1 VDSDLKHGYVDTEP
15 GVRLH
20 YVEQGAGPLVVLLH
34 GFPEFWFSWRRQ
46 LPALAA
52 AGYRAVAL
60 DQRGYNLSSKPRGL
74 EYYDVERLARDVAQ
88 TIEHLGQPQAAV
100 EHLGQR
106 QAASEHLGEQQAA
119 VEHLGQRQAAV
130 EHLGHPLA
138 AVVGHDWGGGIAW
151 AFAMRYPERLD
162 KLAIINAPHPL
173 TFVRHLKTLDQL
185 TKSWYMFFF
194 QLPWLPEAAL
204 RAGNFAALPRV
215 LRAPEYLEA
224 LSRPGALTATIN
236 YYRALFRRGLPT
248 LRAASRTPIQAPVL
262 IIWGQRDPY
271 LGPDLAEPPA
281 RLVPNR
287 RLERLADVSHW
298 PHLEQPERVNDLLT
312 GFFKGG

>member
-1 VDSDLKHGYVDTEP
+1 MDTDLKHGYVDTEP

-52 AGYRAVAL
+52 AGFRAVAV

-74 EYYDVERLARDVAQ
+74 EHYRVERLARDVAEIIDHFGQ
-88 TIEHLGQPQAAV
+88 AQAAEAQPQAA
-100 EHLGQR
+100 EGYPR
-106 QAASEHLGEQQAA
+106 AADGYP
-119 VEHLGQRQAAV
+119 R
-130 EHLGHPLA
+130 A
-138 AVVGHDWGGGIAW
+138 AVVGHDWGGGVAW
-151 AFAMRYPERLD
+151 TFAMRYPERLH

-173 TFVRHLKTLDQL
+173 TFAQHLRQPDQL
-185 TKSWYMFFF
+185 RKSWYMFFF
-194 QLPWLPEAAL
+194 QVPWLPEAAL
-204 RAGNFAALPRV
+204 RAGNFAVIRRQLH
-215 LRAPEYLEA
+215 APEYVEA

-248 LRAASRTPIQAPVL
+248 LRAASRTPIHAPVL

-271 LGPDLAEPPA
+271 LGADLAEPSA
-281 RLVPNR
+281 TLVPNQR
-287 RLERLADVSHW
+287 VERLADVGHW

-312 GFFKGG
+312 RFFKP

>member
-1 VDSDLKHGYVDTEP
+1 VDTEP

-52 AGYRAVAL
+52 AGFRAVAL
-60 DQRGYNLSSKPRGL
+60 DQRGYNLSSKPRRL
-74 EYYDVERLARDVAQ
+74 EHYRVERLARDVAQ
-88 TIEHLGQPQAAV
+88 TIEHFG
-100 EHLGQR
+100 HQR
-106 QAASEHLGEQQAA
+106 
-119 VEHLGQRQAAV
+119 
-130 EHLGHPLA
+130 A

-151 AFAMRYPERLD
+151 AFAMGYSERLE
-162 KLAIINAPHPL
+162 KLAILNAPHPI
-173 TFVRHLKTLDQL
+173 TFFKHLRKPDQL
-185 TKSWYMFFF
+185 RRSWYMFFF

-204 RAGNFAALPRV
+204 RAGNYAAIRRQ
-215 LRAPEYLEA
+215 LRAPEYVEA

-248 LRAASRTPIQAPVL
+248 LRAASRSPIKVPVL
-262 IIWGQRDPY
+262 IIWGQRDPF

-281 RLVPNR
+281 ALVPNR
-287 RLERLADVSHW
+287 RVERLADVGHW

>member
-1 VDSDLKHGYVDTEP
+1 MDSDLKHGYVDTEP

-52 AGYRAVAL
+52 AGFRAVAL

-74 EYYDVERLARDVAQ
+74 EHYRVERLARDVAQ
-88 TIEHLGQPQAAV
+88 TIAHFG
-100 EHLGQR
+100 H
-106 QAASEHLGEQQAA
+106 QQAA
-119 VEHLGQRQAAV
+119 AGHEQASV
-130 EHLGHPLA
+130 I
-138 AVVGHDWGGGIAW
+138 GHDWGGGVAW
-151 AFAMRYPERLD
+151 AFAMRYPERLH
-162 KLAIINAPHPL
+162 KLAIIDAPHPL
-173 TFVRHLKTLDQL
+173 TFAQHLRKPDQL
-185 TKSWYMFFF
+185 RKSWYMFFF

-204 RAGNFAALPRV
+204 RAGNFAVVRRQLH
-215 LRAPEYLEA
+215 APEYVEA

-236 YYRALFRRGLPT
+236 YYRALFRRGLPA
-248 LRAASRTPIQAPVL
+248 LRAAARTPIHAPVL
-262 IIWGQRDPY
+262 IIWGDRDAF

-281 RLVPNR
+281 SLVPNR
-287 RLERLADVSHW
+287 RVERLADVGHW

-312 GFFKGG
+312 RFLKDG